1 MKQNFQGMCEYEAC
15 IWAKSWLL
23 VYYYIINKY
32 NSMTCDAN
40 LKKHTHFW
48 VFRRP
53 QIALVLWTRAIWKSL
68 KNSLVQV
75 ISKLHEKSCYYLH
88 IADSLNFLRARNK
101 TIKTFKTAL
110 RLRKKKCMVKIFL
123 GRTAQK
129 RDSWANIKPDKV
141 RKNIYIP
148 CDNETFCLD

>member
-32 NSMTCDAN
+32 NSMICDAN
-40 LKKHTHFW
+40 LKKHMHFW

-68 KNSLVQV
+68 KNSRVQI
-75 ISKLHEKSCYYLH
+75 ISKLYEKSCYYLH
-88 IADSLNFLRARNK
+88 IADSLNFFRARNK

-110 RLRKKKCMVKIFL
+110 RLRKKKCMVTTFL

-129 RDSWANIKPDKV
+129 RDSWANIEPDKV

>member
-32 NSMTCDAN
+32 NSMICDAN
-40 LKKHTHFW
+40 LKKHMHFW

-110 RLRKKKCMVKIFL
+110 RLRKKNAWW
-123 GRTAQK
+123 RP
-129 RDSWANIKPDKV
+129 SWEGQH
-141 RKNIYIP
+141 R
-148 CDNETFCLD
+148 NETRGLI